1 MPYHRMHQRHTI
13 TKNTVLRIPLLWQHA
28 LSQRNIHTSHFQE
41 ASNHLLGTC
50 TRIHLA
56 TTPAQQRT
64 ASHRHI
70 TNMQCGSVHSCKQCA
85 MFKICA
91 TVRTRGSAAL
101 TSKKVQPRCQVL
113 ISHTSFARTY
123 HLLPRVAA
131 RKTIVSLGARL
142 TAHKPLNVLLLI
154 TGANWIAQSSDAGK
168 GPYPC
173 QQGFHLFKT
182 KARVSI
188 RLTTIT

>member
-13 TKNTVLRIPLLWQHA
+13 TKNTVLHIPLLWQHA

-70 TNMQCGSVHSCKQCA
+70 TNMQCGLVHSCKQCA

-101 TSKKVQPRCQVL
+101 TSKKFTAAMPSVD
-113 ISHTSFARTY
+113 IAYSFARTY
-123 HLLPRVAA
+123 HLLPRVAVVF
-131 RKTIVSLGARL
+131 RRELDPTGPIIKITHYLDNTPHRL
-142 TAHKPLNVLLLI
+142 
-154 TGANWIAQSSDAGK
+154 
-168 GPYPC
+168 
-173 QQGFHLFKT
+173 
-182 KARVSI
+182 R
-188 RLTTIT
+188 